1 MHGNLWLA
9 SPQAARYF
17 DPGQLSDA
25 ERNRLARLRREGRRQ
40 EFAVSRALRLHV
52 ARTTTP
58 HSASESLSHSGGYA
72 ALARVGP
79 ELRVGVDI
87 EHHRPRDVVSIARTA
102 FADSEA
108 DVLECVSDAERERL
122 FYAMWTIKE
131 ALAKALQL
139 GLLVALR
146 RCEVAIQA
154 GGWQVR
160 IPAPTAGCVAVYQPR
175 TDLTLAVACI
185 GASLAFETWS
195 WPPQQPAAW
204 PLIASAS
211 LSAAVAPRAVAPG
224 TACATPVAPP
234 ATAR

>member
-9 SPQAARYF
+9 SPHAARHF

-52 ARTTTP
+52 TRTAP
-58 HSASESLSHSGGYA
+58 HPASESLSHSGGYA
-72 ALARVGP
+72 ALAQVGP

-102 FADSEA
+102 FTDSEA
-108 DVLECVSDAERERL
+108 EVLECVGDAERERL

-146 RCEVAIQA
+146 RCEVAIEA

-160 IPAPTAGCVAVYQPR
+160 IPAPAGGSVAVYQPR

-185 GASLAFETWS
+185 GENVAFETWN
-195 WPPQQPAAW
+195 WPPQEPAAW

-211 LSAAVAPRAVAPG
+211 LSAAVAPRAAAPG
-224 TACATPVAPP
+224 TACATPAAPP